1 MDLIWTSVSRYW
13 VASLQEPVR
22 SKNKRADV
30 DGYEDLYRLDVPEEI
45 LQRKDQ
51 EGWTNFGKVKDVAD
65 TYIVGDNIATRLRIA
80 RAIKDINDKDKEPP
94 DSSANRYGQGRHPE
108 WESFRT
114 DGVHQTKRDGF
125 CKDGGVNAFF
135 DSGTLYVQADRYDK
149 EGADPDLIIEEI
161 KKTVIDAA
169 WSRDFLATVC
179 LKKLW
184 WSKGTYESRQESSN
198 RCMKVFSSLFELGC
212 RGLQGDLDLSAN
224 DLDDSFLEDFLR
236 LLESHPC
243 SLNLVNLDENRI
255 TTEGATQLLRRI
267 RASSTLQGRRSASL
281 RMLRLMNNP
290 IDNCNAVAKVAYVA
304 GVRCEVGPPWTWE
317 KGKEALED
325 GGLWYAY
332 FYGPAQ
338 LLRLRMLESRSQKH
352 MVECPICHCVLKHD
366 FSDVSSPQYTS
377 TGNLVSHLTGNPHR
391 KQTRYQLEAHGTV
404 PTIFIASGSCSFTL
418 HPVTGELQ
426 CFPGRRNSSDHATE
440 RGQDSHRVQVRE
452 EAKHV
457 RAVIWPEGR
466 KTLGEAQPQEACEIL
481 EELHWQKLLE
491 ERERRHRQKHA
502 VTSHTQSQILFVG
515 EIEYTQ
521 ASIKAEFRDGRPL
534 EQLIS
539 DLHRGK
545 VDPGRDLELE
555 VVEYGGKYYSNDN
568 RRLYCL
574 KEYQEN
580 VHWNVKVA
588 AKVYVFPK
596 AFERFVDRYTERRQ
610 LVGDDNRDIRVRGQ
624 WRRW

>member
-1 MDLIWTSVSRYW
+1 MDLIWTHVSRYW
-13 VASLQEPVR
+13 VASLREPVR
-22 SKNKRADV
+22 RSNKRAEV
-30 DGYEDLYRLDVPEEI
+30 HGYEDLCKLHVPEEI
-45 LQRKDQ
+45 LELKDQ
-51 EGWTNFGKVKDVAD
+51 KGWTNFGKVKDVAD

-80 RAIKDINDKDKEPP
+80 RAITDINDKDKDPP
-94 DSSANRYGQGRHPE
+94 DRSANRHAQGRHPE
-108 WESFRT
+108 RESFRT
-114 DGVHQTKRDGF
+114 DGIHQTEGEGF

-135 DSGTLYVQADRYDK
+135 DSGTLYIQADRYDK
-149 EGADPDLIIEEI
+149 EGADPDLIIKKI

-169 WSRDFLATVC
+169 WPRHFLATVC

-224 DLDDSFLEDFLR
+224 DLDDSFLEEFLR
-236 LLESHPC
+236 LLERHPC
-243 SLNLVNLDENRI
+243 SLDSVNLDENRI
-255 TTEGATQLLRRI
+255 TTEGATQLLRGI
-267 RASSTLQGRRSASL
+267 RASRTLRGRRSASV
-281 RMLRLMNNP
+281 RKLRLMNNP

-304 GVRCEVGPPWTWE
+304 DVQCEVGPPWTWE
-317 KGKEALED
+317 KGKEALCD
-325 GGLWYAY
+325 NKLWYTY
-332 FYGPAQ
+332 FYGPVQ

-352 MVECPICHCVLKHD
+352 MVECPICDCVLKHD
-366 FSDVSSPQYTS
+366 LSDVSSPKYTS
-377 TGNLVSHLTGNPHR
+377 TGNLVSHLTGDPHR

-404 PTIFIASGSCSFTL
+404 PTIFIASHSCSFTL
-418 HPVTGELQ
+418 HPVTGKLQ
-426 CFPGRRNSSDHATE
+426 CFQPNSSDHPTE
-440 RGQDSHRVQVRE
+440 RGQDSHHVQVRE

-481 EELHWQKLLE
+481 EE
-491 ERERRHRQKHA
+491 RHRQKHS
-502 VTSHTQSQILFVG
+502 VTSETQARLLFVG

-539 DLHRGK
+539 DLYWGK

-555 VVEYGGKYYSNDN
+555 VVQYRDKYYSNDN

-588 AKVYVFPK
+588 AKVYVFPR
-596 AFERFVDRYTERRQ
+596 AFERFVDRYPERLQ
-610 LVGDDNRDIRVRGQ
+610 KVGDNNRNIRVRGQ
-624 WRRW
+624 RRW